1 MSNSYKPGD
10 VVPESGIYKVQHDSH
25 RLMHTA
31 TLLRETLFPLCRH
44 CGQRVRFELRRQ
56 VKSSQ
61 VPAFRDTAHLKEY
74 PLPDSPFEVAA

>member
-10 VVPESGIYKVQHDSH
+10 LVPESGIYKVEHDAH

-31 TLLRETLFPLCRH
+31 TLLRETVFPLCQR
-44 CGQRVRFELRRQ
+44 CGRRVRFELLRV

-61 VPAFRDTAHLKEY
+61 VPAFRDTAHLQEY
-74 PLPDSPFEVAA
+74 PATDAPWEIAA

>member
-1 MSNSYKPGD
+1 MSNSYKPGE
-10 VVPESGIYKVQHDSH
+10 VIPESGIYRVQHDAH

-31 TLLRETLFPLCRH
+31 TLLRATLFPLCRR
-44 CGQRVRFELRRQ
+44 CGQRVRFELLRQ

-74 PLPDSPFEVAA
+74 PLPDSPFEIAA